1 MPTVRPRHSVT
12 ETDRV
17 ARALDAAARR
27 WPEDRASRGR
37 LLVHLIDLGWSSLQ
51 IELTDD
57 DDAWQHTVDQTAGV
71 LAGVYGAGY
80 LDRMR
85 EEWPE

>member
-1 MPTVRPRHSVT
+1 
-12 ETDRV
+12 
-17 ARALDAAARR
+17 
-27 WPEDRASRGR
+27 
-37 LLVHLIDLGWSSLQ
+37 LQ